1 MMVQNKSG
9 KGWIKLLIAAGMAG
23 VMSILVLSSLP
34 TGNVYAQQPTGNV
47 PTVTS
52 TPGGPHVTVYSDQ
65 TFIDVYAGPSSYDY
79 DKIGIMA
86 AGTSAPALGLNQDKN
101 WIEIVY
107 MGVPSGVGWVYAPFV
122 SITIGSL
129 PKLSAPPT
137 AAPLTTPTLN
147 PTFVAAYGL
156 QVVPTRL
163 PTYTPPA
170 PLKLPTFAPNA
181 GGASKVPYGLVI
193 LLLALIG
200 ILGAVISY
208 LRGNR

>member
-1 MMVQNKSG
+1 MKLPYKSG
-9 KGWIKLLIAAGMAG
+9 KGWVKLMIAGGMATL
-23 VMSILVLSSLP
+23 MSILILSSLP
-34 TGNVYAQQPTGNV
+34 PENAYAQQPTGNV

-52 TPGGPHVTVYSDQ
+52 TPSGPYVTVYSDQ
-65 TFIDVYAGPSSYDY
+65 TFIDVYTGPSNYDY
-79 DKIGIMA
+79 EKIGIMA
-86 AGTSAPALGLNQDKN
+86 AGTSAPALGFSQDSN

-107 MGVPSGVGWVYAPFV
+107 LGVPSGVGWVYAPFV
-122 SITIGSL
+122 RITVGIL

-137 AAPLTTPTLN
+137 PAPQTTPTLN

-163 PTYTPPA
+163 PTYTPPV
-170 PLKLPTFAPNA
+170 PLKLPTFSPNT

-193 LLLALIG
+193 LVLAMIG
-200 ILGAVISY
+200 ILGAVISF

>member
-1 MMVQNKSG
+1 
-9 KGWIKLLIAAGMAG
+9 
-23 VMSILVLSSLP
+23 MSILVLSSLP
-34 TGNVYAQQPTGNV
+34 VGNAYAQQPTGNI
-47 PTVTS
+47 PTVTG
-52 TPGGPHVTVYSDQ
+52 TLAGPYVTVYSDQ
-65 TFIDVYAGPSSYDY
+65 TFIDVYSGPSSYDY

-86 AGTSAPALGLNQDKN
+86 AGTSAPALGFSQDSN

-107 MGVPSGVGWVYAPFV
+107 MGVPNSLGWVYAPFV
-122 SITIGSL
+122 MITPGSL
-129 PKLSAPPT
+129 PRISAPPT

-163 PTYTPPA
+163 PTYTPPV

-181 GGASKVPYGLVI
+181 GGPSKVPYGLVI
-193 LLLALIG
+193 LVLALIG
-200 ILGAVISY
+200 ILGAIISF

>member
-1 MMVQNKSG
+1 
-9 KGWIKLLIAAGMAG
+9 
-23 VMSILVLSSLP
+23 
-34 TGNVYAQQPTGNV
+34 VYAQQPTGNI

-52 TPGGPHVTVYSDQ
+52 TPNGPDITVYSDQ
-65 TFIDVYAGPSSYDY
+65 TFINVYSGPSSYDY
-79 DKIGIMA
+79 EKIGIMA
-86 AGTSAPALGLNQDKN
+86 AGTSAPALGYNQDST

-107 MGVPSGVGWVYAPFV
+107 LGVPNGLGWVYANFV
-122 SITIGSL
+122 KITPGSL

-137 AAPLTTPTLN
+137 AVPLTTPTLN

-163 PTYTPPA
+163 PTYTPPV

-193 LLLALIG
+193 LVLAMIG
-200 ILGAVISY
+200 ILGAVISFV
-208 LRGNR
+208 RGNR

>member
-1 MMVQNKSG
+1 MCV
-9 KGWIKLLIAAGMAG
+9 
-23 VMSILVLSSLP
+23 LVLSSLP
-34 TGNVYAQQPTGNV
+34 VGTVYAQQPTGNV

-52 TPGGPHVTVYSDQ
+52 TPSGPFVTVYSDQ
-65 TFIDVYAGPSSYDY
+65 AFIDVFAGPSSYDY
-79 DKIGIMA
+79 AKIGIMA
-86 AGTSAPALGLNQDKN
+86 AGTSAPALGFSQDNN

-107 MGVPSGVGWVYAPFV
+107 MGVSNEIGWVYAPFV
-122 SITIGSL
+122 SITPGSL

-137 AAPLTTPTLN
+137 PAPLTTPTLN

-163 PTYTPPA
+163 PTYTPPG
-170 PLKLPTFAPNA
+170 PLKLPTFALNLR
-181 GGASKVPYGLVI
+181 GASKVPYGLVI

-200 ILGAVISY
+200 ILGSVISF

>member
-1 MMVQNKSG
+1 MKSPLRSG

-23 VMSILVLSSLP
+23 LMSILVLSSLP
-34 TGNVYAQQPTGNV
+34 IGNVYAQQPTGNV
-47 PTVTS
+47 PTVTG
-52 TPGGPHVTVYSDQ
+52 TPTGPYVTVYSDQ

-79 DKIGIMA
+79 EKIGIMA
-86 AGTSAPALGLNQDKN
+86 AGTSAPALGYSQDNN

-107 MGVPSGVGWVYAPFV
+107 LGVPNAVGWVYARFV
-122 SITIGSL
+122 SITPGSL

-137 AAPLTTPTLN
+137 AAPLTTLN

-163 PTYTPPA
+163 PTYTPPI
-170 PLKLPTFAPNA
+170 PLKLPTFAPNT
-181 GGASKVPYGLVI
+181 GGASKIPYGLVI
-193 LLLALIG
+193 LVLAMIG
-200 ILGAVISY
+200 ILGAVISF

>member
-1 MMVQNKSG
+1 
-9 KGWIKLLIAAGMAG
+9 
-23 VMSILVLSSLP
+23 MSILVLSSLP
-34 TGNVYAQQPTGNV
+34 IGNVYAQQPTGNV
-47 PTVTS
+47 PTVTG
-52 TPGGPHVTVYSDQ
+52 TPTGPHITVYSDQ

-79 DKIGIMA
+79 EKIGIMA
-86 AGTSAPALGLNQDKN
+86 AGTSAPALGYSQDNN

-107 MGVPSGVGWVYAPFV
+107 LGVPNAVGWVYAPFV
-122 SITIGSL
+122 SITPGSL

-163 PTYTPPA
+163 PTYTPPI
-170 PLKLPTFAPNA
+170 PLKLPTFTPNA
-181 GGASKVPYGLVI
+181 TGASKIPYGLVI
-193 LLLALIG
+193 LVLAMIG
-200 ILGAVISY
+200 ILGAVISF